1 MPVRASFQPSSPS
14 GLVLG
19 TGDLARARPPGR
31 VPGASAAPEMNWRPR
46 RGLLCVVAQP
56 RKRERDA
63 ATAVKRPTFLELTSD
78 QVGIPAELKHI
89 NKRRK
94 RNQQGLPQ

>member
-19 TGDLARARPPGR
+19 TGDLADALLGPSVRRPRNELAVSSRPPLR
-31 VPGASAAPEMNWRPR
+31 SSTTS
-46 RGLLCVVAQP
+46 QQ
-56 RKRERDA
+56 ERDA